1 VGWIIPGAWNFLN
14 DPAGLGDIGH
24 PWAVAEH
31 RISAFR
37 YVNGMQREPI
47 AFTMKKLVTPALLLS
62 SVLALAACSTPYHGD
77 DTGAQGSTLSG
88 QRITH
93 KDSATQDTVNM
104 VPYNEA
110 GEDSI
115 PRSGIQ

>member
-14 DPAGLGDIGH
+14 DPDELGDIGH
-24 PWAVAEH
+24 PWAAAGQ
-31 RISAFR
+31 RTSAFR
-37 YVNGMQREPI
+37 YVNGMRRETI
-47 AFTMKKLVTPALLLS
+47 SAIMKKLVTPALLLS
-62 SVLALAACSTPYHGD
+62 SVLTLAACSTPYTGD
-77 DTGAQGSTLSG
+77 DAGPQGSTLSG

-110 GEDSI
+110 GVDSI